1 MKKVGQIQNC
11 CNLSKKYIILI
22 YMANKKEFVAI
33 EYTGDTPK
41 LIYKIG
47 EEMVFEHMKKGVH
60 FIEQLKK
67 S

>member
-1 MKKVGQIQNC
+1 
-11 CNLSKKYIILI
+11 
-22 YMANKKEFVAI
+22 MANEKEFVAI

-47 EEMVFEHMKKGVH
+47 DEMVFEHMKKGVH